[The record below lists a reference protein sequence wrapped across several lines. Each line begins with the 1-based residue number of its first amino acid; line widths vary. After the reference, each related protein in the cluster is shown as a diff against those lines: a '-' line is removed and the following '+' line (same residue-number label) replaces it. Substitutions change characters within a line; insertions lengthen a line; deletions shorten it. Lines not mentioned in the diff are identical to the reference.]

1 MSLNL
6 IPYMFLFF
14 VYQRFS
20 SDDDVKCISLTN
32 GLKPDVNKL
41 TVMGEEEKQQILV
54 FEKQESE
61 NHFFEQ
67 FM

>member
-6 IPYMFLFF
+6 IPYMFLSF

-20 SDDDVKCISLTN
+20 SDDDVQCISLTN

-54 FEKQESE
+54 FEKQESA
-61 NHFFEQ
+61 NTYHFFE
-67 FM
+67 